1 LPEERSDIRRDN
13 DPPSPPPS
21 SPSKTRTVSL
31 RISSKL
37 IDELQTEAD
46 NRHISF
52 TALANQ
58 ILERYAEWGR
68 YEIKMNRMPVPKMIL
83 SALIDKP
90 LSIAESSGVRDMKHY
105 RQEIIRHAAELAF
118 TLMKDSVLLMKK
130 EYNLETVLFAL
141 KEYMEISG
149 IVADHHQVKHSGRH
163 VFVIQHE
170 LGEHWSLFTKELFE
184 LIFERLANVKPEIK
198 MTTNTTVAE
207 VVL

>member
-37 IDELQTEAD
+37 TDELQTEAD

-58 ILERYAEWGR
+58 ILERY
-68 YEIKMNRMPVPKMIL
+68 EIKMNMMPVPKMIL

-118 TLMKDSVLLMKK
+118 TLMKDSV
-130 EYNLETVLFAL
+130 YF
-141 KEYMEISG
+141 
-149 IVADHHQVKHSGRH
+149 
-163 VFVIQHE
+163 
-170 LGEHWSLFTKELFE
+170 
-184 LIFERLANVKPEIK
+184 
-198 MTTNTTVAE
+198 
-207 VVL
+207 